1 MKRNKITTIFE
12 IVLEAESIQCH
23 LAFLTLEAS
32 LHVPLPEQV
41 ALLAVL
47 PDCLALVV
55 ELRGGDPMIGPIEP
69 HLLLQIAGQGDG
81 LYVGR
86 TNPMPREDVDDQLP
100 QEV

>member
-12 IVLEAESIQCH
+12 IILEAKSMQCH
-23 LAFLTLEAS
+23 PAFLTLEAS
-32 LHVPLPEQV
+32 LYVPLPEQV

-69 HLLLQIAGQGDG
+69 HLLLQSASQGDG
-81 LYVGR
+81 LYAGR
-86 TNPMPREDVDDQLP
+86 TIPVPREHADDQLP

>member
-1 MKRNKITTIFE
+1 MKRNKITTIFQ
-12 IVLEAESIQCH
+12 IVLEAESIQCQ

-32 LHVPLPEQV
+32 LYVPLPEQV

-47 PDCLALVV
+47 SDFLALVV
-55 ELRGGDPMIGPIEP
+55 GLCDPIIGPIKP

-86 TNPMPREDVDDQLP
+86 TNPMPREDVDVQLP